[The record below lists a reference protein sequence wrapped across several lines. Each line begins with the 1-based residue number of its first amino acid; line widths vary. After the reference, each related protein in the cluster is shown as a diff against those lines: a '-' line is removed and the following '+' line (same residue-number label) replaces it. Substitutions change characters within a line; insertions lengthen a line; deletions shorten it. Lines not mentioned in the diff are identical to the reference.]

1 MKKNYSILS
10 SCVLLLALALSLS
23 SCSSSQTGDSE
34 FGEDI
39 PADAGTDAVP
49 SEHAENT
56 APADGSQQDQTQA
69 SNPDQQALPADQQ
82 QAPQPQDQ
90 VASADPQTQPP
101 VTSDSSSLTPPP
113 AEPAPA
119 PVAQAQPEAVAPAPV
134 TETASTPPSTTESTS
149 MASSS
154 SSSSSSGETETYH
167 VRRGDTLMRIAFEKY
182 GDLYKWKQI
191 YEANKDKIKDPNVI
205 VAGTVLT
212 LDNVSNDLPV
222 RTGKK
227 YMIKQ
232 GDTLARISNNVYGT
246 PSKWKKIWQHNK
258 PWIPN
263 PNRIFAGFYLYYT
276 GGKNPEDIEQHEE
289 ENPVAPVAQDMGSA
303 PEAPREPAS
312 QVPAQAK

>member
-1 MKKNYSILS
+1 MKKNYSIIS

-49 SEHAENT
+49 SEHAENA
-56 APADGSQQDQTQA
+56 APADGTQPDQAQA
-69 SNPDQQALPADQQ
+69 STDQQPVQHADQ

-90 VASADPQTQPP
+90 VASADPQAQAP
-101 VTSDSSSLTPPP
+101 VATPD
-113 AEPAPA
+113 ALAPAPA
-119 PVAQAQPEAVAPAPV
+119 AVDPAPAVAQAQPEPVTPAPIAETPSTSSSS
-134 TETASTPPSTTESTS
+134 TESTASTSSTS
-149 MASSS
+149 SSAGS
-154 SSSSSSGETETYH
+154 ETYH
-167 VRRGDTLMRIAFEKY
+167 VRHGDTLMRIAFEKY

-191 YEANKDKIKDPNVI
+191 YESNKDKIKDPNVI
-205 VAGTVLT
+205 MPGTVLT
-212 LDNVSNDLPV
+212 LENVNNDLPA

-276 GGKNPEDIEQHEE
+276 GGKNPDEIEQPTEE
-289 ENPVAPVAQDMGSA
+289 QNPVAPVAQDAGS

-312 QVPAQAK
+312 QEPAPAK